1 MTSTYL
7 ALGSNLGSRI
17 DYLLEAVHAL
27 NAPVRCSRV
36 YETAPVQ
43 APAGSG
49 PFLNAAVEVDFK
61 ADPKALLELV
71 NRLESQANRVRVQP
85 HGPRTLDV
93 DVIYVEG
100 MVSSD
105 PQMTVPHPR
114 CSERAFVIAP
124 LMDIDPELARRL
136 NPEMSA
142 ILQQAADLGL
152 SEVYPGVSIYG
163 EPLC

>member
-7 ALGSNLGSRI
+7 ALGSNLGARI
-17 DYLLEAVHAL
+17 DYLRDAVQAL
-27 NAPVRCSRV
+27 NGPVRCSRV

-49 PFLNAAVEVDFK
+49 PFLNAAVGIDFK
-61 ADPKALLELV
+61 ADPQALLELV
-71 NRLESQANRVRVQP
+71 NRLESQANRIRIQT

-100 MVSSD
+100 MVSND

-114 CSERAFVIAP
+114 CSDRAFVIAP

-136 NPEMSA
+136 NPEMAA
-142 ILQQAADLGL
+142 ILRQAVDLGL